1 MVGYVAEGEFTVL
14 VDGEVACIGAGEG
27 PAGYIGEGVLGV
39 GSRVGSQDPVVGW
52 FSVNERLARYLRP
65 LVHVGD
71 GRSRD
76 EVLKLSSL
84 AWTVTRYSL
93 LSRPDPWGYSKLGG
107 LVKVRAPVS
116 LMAKSLLSAPVT
128 DQVMVLFSG
137 SVALK
142 V

>member
-1 MVGYVAEGEFTVL
+1 M
-14 VDGEVACIGAGEG
+14 
-27 PAGYIGEGVLGV
+27 
-39 GSRVGSQDPVVGW
+39 SW
-52 FSVNERLARYLRP
+52 FSVKVRNCCPDTSGPSLTS
-65 LVHVGD
+65 VTVTVT
-71 GRSRD
+71 SRD
-76 EVLKLSSL
+76 EELKLSSL

-93 LSRPDPWGYSKLGG
+93 LSRPDPWGDSKLGG

-116 LMAKSLLSAPVT
+116 LMVKSLLSAPVT